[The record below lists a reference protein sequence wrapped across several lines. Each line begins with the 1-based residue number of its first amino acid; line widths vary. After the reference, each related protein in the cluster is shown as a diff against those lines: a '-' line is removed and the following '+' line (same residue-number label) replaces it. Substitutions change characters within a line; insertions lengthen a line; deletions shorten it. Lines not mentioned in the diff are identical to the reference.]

1 MGLKV
6 GDTWDANLASLPLQP
21 GQCRGVDDSG
31 IHVGRNPMRV
41 HSTAFQCLQLA
52 NSHQF
57 ALMQFLS
64 ESEYRESASEGVEWV
79 AVKNLIPAQSSQ

>member
-1 MGLKV
+1 MPILLLSRSSPVNVV
-6 GDTWDANLASLPLQP
+6 GWMIRASPV
-21 GQCRGVDDSG
+21 R
-31 IHVGRNPMRV
+31 RNPMRV

-79 AVKNLIPAQSSQ
+79 AVEKLIPAQSSQ

>member
-1 MGLKV
+1 MPILLLSRSSPVNVV
-6 GDTWDANLASLPLQP
+6 GWMIRAST
-21 GQCRGVDDSG
+21 
-31 IHVGRNPMRV
+31 VGRNPMRV

-79 AVKNLIPAQSSQ
+79 AVKKLIPAQSSQ